1 MHDSLQAKAR
11 IEVCSWYVFQNK
23 FLQ

>member
-1 MHDSLQAKAR
+1 MHDGLQAKAR